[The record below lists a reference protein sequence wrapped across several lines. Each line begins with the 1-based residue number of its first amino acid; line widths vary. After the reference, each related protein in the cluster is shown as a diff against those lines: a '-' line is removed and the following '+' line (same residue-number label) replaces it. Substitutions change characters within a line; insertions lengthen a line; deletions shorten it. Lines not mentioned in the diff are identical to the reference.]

1 MERQTIYTSAKKL
14 GPFWTLILEI
24 ASGKTSH
31 SAAALPCGTSRQ
43 AGTSSAS
50 LRFDQTRELHAVS
63 GPVNQ
68 QGGTSE
74 AYRLPAQSTHMG
86 PFMTLI
92 LSMHKHRDKRNAVG
106 YPAVPLRVGVTG

>member
-1 MERQTIYTSAKKL
+1 MERQTIYTSAKRI

-24 ASGKTSH
+24 ASGKTSQT
-31 SAAALPCGTSRQ
+31 AAALPCGTSRE

-50 LRFDQTRELHAVS
+50 SARDQTRAFEVS
-63 GPVNQ
+63 QP
-68 QGGTSE
+68 GGTRSQ
-74 AYRLPAQSTHMG
+74 RTNLG

-92 LSMHKHRDKRNAVG
+92 LSMHKHRDKRNAIG